1 MECLAEQART
11 LILETGCNK
20 SIKGFTLIEILVV
33 IIIIGITSTFLLI
46 KIGLVDSVSNK
57 KNSFKNLFN
66 YLSEES
72 IITGNIL
79 GWYANNNTDSIF
91 LLDYEL
97 NQLKELKYDKSP
109 WNKLISQTKTFKSF
123 DGSLVNLKD
132 TKIEK
137 PLIIFYPSGENS
149 GGILNIYNPNS
160 ILEITVNNNGTIKT
174 KSIEY

>member
-46 KIGLVDSVSNK
+46 NIGLVDSVSNK

-72 IITGNIL
+72 IITGNVL

-132 TKIEK
+132 DKNRKTTYYFLPIRRK
-137 PLIIFYPSGENS
+137 FRGH
-149 GGILNIYNPNS
+149 
-160 ILEITVNNNGTIKT
+160 IKY
-174 KSIEY
+174 I